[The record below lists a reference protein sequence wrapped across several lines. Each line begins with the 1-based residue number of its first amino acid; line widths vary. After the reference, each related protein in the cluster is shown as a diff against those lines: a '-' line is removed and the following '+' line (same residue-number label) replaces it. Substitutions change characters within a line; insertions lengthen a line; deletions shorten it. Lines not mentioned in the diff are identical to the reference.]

1 MTMQT
6 IGFAASDVDPFSSE
20 FLRDPY
26 PCHNALREAGP
37 VVRLERYGIWAM
49 ARYAEVNQTLLDWET
64 FCSSAGVGISDFRK
78 EPPWRPPSL
87 ILEADPPLH
96 TNTHRVLARV
106 LSPAVLRSLR
116 PAFERDADALVDT
129 VLTMGEFDG
138 IADVARAYPLKVF
151 GDAVGLPADGRERL
165 LAYGNMVFNAFGP
178 RNALFE
184 DAVAAVQPVLGWINA
199 MCSREAL
206 APGGIGAAVYAAV
219 DLGEIAPEQAPV
231 LVRSLLS
238 AGLDT
243 TVNAIG
249 NALFCFAKYPAAWN
263 EVRDDPSRARA
274 AFDEAMRFE
283 SPVQTFFRT
292 TTRAVDVSG
301 VAIPEGEKVLM
312 FLAAANRDP
321 RRWESPDTFDVH
333 RRTGGHVGF
342 GAGIHR
348 CVGEAIARLE
358 GTALIAALA
367 RRVASIE
374 LAGEPVQRLNNTL
387 RGFESLPLAVRAP
400 KSAPA

>member
-1 MTMQT
+1 MSLNSGEQATQELLSGQLQFTFSNYVTT
-6 IGFAASDVDPFSSE
+6 ILTASAGAQ
-20 FLRDPY
+20 LR
-26 PCHNALREAGP
+26 
-37 VVRLERYGIWAM
+37 VVADGA
-49 ARYAEVNQTLLDWET
+49 QTL
-64 FCSSAGVGISDFRK
+64 
-78 EPPWRPPSL
+78 PN
-87 ILEADPPLH
+87 
-96 TNTHRVLARV
+96 TNDL
-106 LSPAVLRSLR
+106 
-116 PAFERDADALVDT
+116 
-129 VLTMGEFDG
+129 M
-138 IADVARAYPLKVF
+138 VARDSPI
-151 GDAVGLPADGRERL
+151 
-165 LAYGNMVFNAFGP
+165 NS
-178 RNALFE
+178 
-184 DAVAAVQPVLGWINA
+184 VAQLRGKT
-199 MCSREAL
+199 
-206 APGGIGAAVYAAV
+206 
-219 DLGEIAPEQAPV
+219 IA
-231 LVRSLLS
+231 
-238 AGLDT
+238 
-243 TVNAIG
+243 VNAIG

-263 EVRDDPSRARA
+263 DVRDDPSRARA